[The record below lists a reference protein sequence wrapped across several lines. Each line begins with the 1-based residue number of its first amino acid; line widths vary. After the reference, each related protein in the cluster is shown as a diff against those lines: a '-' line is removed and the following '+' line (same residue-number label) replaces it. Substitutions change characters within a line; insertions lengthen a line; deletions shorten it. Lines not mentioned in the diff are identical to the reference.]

1 MNTAGKKILVIDN
14 HDSFV
19 FNIVQ
24 YLNEIGAVTT
34 VVTNSEI
41 SPDFAKDFA
50 GVVISPGPGAPES
63 AGVSEDYKK
72 HLETGDA
79 DAVIS
84 NVVEE
89 EINIEDL

>member
-1 MNTAGKKILVIDN
+1 MEDDN
-14 HDSFV
+14 ADKDDSDEVEAFK
-19 FNIVQ
+19 F
-24 YLNEIGAVTT
+24 T
-34 VVTNSEI
+34 
-41 SPDFAKDFA
+41 
-50 GVVISPGPGAPES
+50 ES